1 MKKHTRSLS
10 LLLAL
15 VMCLNMAPGGRA
27 LEPEGAEEP
36 VPVLEE
42 ALQTAVPEEAPE
54 PVEIP
59 ESEETPAPVE
69 TPEPAE
75 DLSAYFDI
83 QNGVLKRYTGPGGH
97 VVIPDEVTEIR
108 ERVFRD
114 RADLTG
120 ITLPEGL
127 RRVGQSAFEGCTGL
141 TGMYFPKQV
150 EKIDIHAFQDCA
162 GLRQITVENGDIVI
176 ANNAF
181 DGCTGLT
188 QVALPRV
195 LAHDPSAFYRMSVS
209 INEYFVV
216 ENGLL
221 TGYYG
226 PGGDLMI
233 PDEVTAIEGTYGG
246 DSGMF
251 SPFQNNTR
259 LTSVTIP
266 AGVTAIPMSL
276 FSGCTSLTRVTML
289 GQVKSLGDCAF
300 AGCGN
305 LTDISLPDSVT
316 NIGSHCFD
324 NCKSLTGM
332 ALPGGLTYL
341 GSYCFSGCERLT
353 SLHIPAGVDGHLTGV
368 FSGCTALTDLTID
381 NPDAK
386 VTRNDFYNCPNLKSY
401 TQAGKEVKVEKT
413 EPSKGGSSGSGN
425 SLTKAEQAEKSRQEA
440 IQRSQGSKAYEERL
454 AANKEFLETHI
465 TERDYIYTIV
475 TQDVQ
480 DLSDELCEGLTTDR
494 EKVYALHE
502 WVTENIYYDYPS
514 LAGSHPAVP
523 AQYVLD
529 RKTYVC
535 SGYTVLMQALCWA
548 QKIPCVYIVGPT
560 TNGYHAW
567 NAVEIDGE
575 WFWLDAT
582 WDTFNK
588 YYGGD
593 RWVKGDTRLDYF
605 LCSTEFISTD
615 HKASNSGFSSSS
627 RWVNDVL
634 VSKEVTYRWC
644 YTTNGINANL
654 PDQSAEEAKEIIKQ
668 NNEKMKEEKPLEE
681 QKPAEEQK
689 PITEQKPM
697 EEQNTADWQQ
707 AVSEELRQLIATD
720 PNLSDWARDGVGEA
734 FSKGL
739 VPTLFIGGYNRRITR
754 EEFCELMVKLVEQV
768 STYSIDSYTKLRG
781 LTYQMPFV
789 DTQNSMVGYAATLGI
804 VGGRGAGIFAP
815 EDDISRQ
822 EAAVMLMR
830 TAQVLGLTPG
840 EKLDFRDTQNLE
852 SWAKEGVDFVSGL
865 VVPSTGSRVMN
876 GTGNGTFSPFET
888 YTREQAILTALAL
901 FKCAK

>member
-1 MKKHTRSLS
+1 MKKHTRFLS

-15 VMCLNMAPGGRA
+15 AMCLSLTPGGRA
-27 LEPEGAEEP
+27 LETEGAEEP

-42 ALQTAVPEEAPE
+42 VLQTPMPEET
-54 PVEIP
+54 PVP
-59 ESEETPAPVE
+59 EETPAPE
-69 TPEPAE
+69 E
-75 DLSAYFDI
+75 DLSQDFDI
-83 QNGVLKRYTGPGGH
+83 QDGVLKKYTGVGGEVVIPTGVTEIGERAFNRCIGLTEIVIPDSVTVIGDSAFDNCTALTDVSFGNGVTTIGSGAFWNCCNLTNIILPDSLGTIGSFAFNFCSGLTRVTIPEGVTTIGPSAFKECSSLTN
-97 VVIPDEVTEIR
+97 VVIPDSVTTLGENAFYRCTKLTSIVIGNGVTEIGSG
-108 ERVFRD
+108 VFRD
-114 RADLTG
+114 CSSLTDVTIGNGVTTLGDL
-120 ITLPEGL
+120 
-127 RRVGQSAFEGCTGL
+127 AFLGCTSL
-141 TGMYFPKQV
+141 T
-150 EKIDIHAFQDCA
+150 H
-162 GLRQITVENGDIVI
+162 IT
-176 ANNAF
+176 
-181 DGCTGLT
+181 
-188 QVALPRV
+188 
-195 LAHDPSAFYRMSVS
+195 
-209 INEYFVV
+209 
-216 ENGLL
+216 
-221 TGYYG
+221 
-226 PGGDLMI
+226 I
-233 PDEVTAIEGTYGG
+233 PD
-246 DSGMF
+246 
-251 SPFQNNTR
+251 
-259 LTSVTIP
+259 SVTSLGSMAFWNCSSLTDVDIGAGVTMICGSMFANCTSLTHISIP
-266 AGVTAIPMSL
+266 AGVTEI
-276 FSGCTSLTRVTML
+276 
-289 GQVKSLGDCAF
+289 
-300 AGCGN
+300 
-305 LTDISLPDSVT
+305 DSAT
-316 NIGSHCFD
+316 F
-324 NCKSLTGM
+324 
-332 ALPGGLTYL
+332 
-341 GSYCFSGCERLT
+341 E
-353 SLHIPAGVDGHLTGV
+353 
-368 FSGCTALTDLTID
+368 GCTALTDVMIESPNT
-381 NPDAK
+381 K
-386 VTRNDFYNCPNLKSY
+386 VNGYAFKDCPNLKSY
-401 TQAGKEVKVEKT
+401 TQAGKVVELGRNGLSKEVSYKD
-413 EPSKGGSSGSGN
+413 SS

-440 IQRSQGSKAYEERL
+440 IQRSQGSKVYEERL

-480 DLSDELCEGLTTDR
+480 DLSDQLCEGLTTDR

-654 PDQSAEEAKEIIKQ
+654 PDQTAEETKEIIKQ

-697 EEQNTADWQQ
+697 EKQNTADWQQ
-707 AVSEELRQLIATD
+707 KVSAEVRQLVATD
-720 PNLSDWARDGVGEA
+720 RSLSDWARDGVGEA
-734 FSKGL
+734 FVHGL
-739 VPTLFIGGYNRRITR
+739 APTLFIGGYNKRITR
-754 EEFCELMVKLVEQV
+754 EEFCGLMVQLVEQV

-901 FKCAK
+901 FNCVK